1 MKSLIFGFLSLIF
14 LPTTILAGDFS
25 AIGAPIC
32 GRGKYRIGTECF
44 EYGTQNNTLCDNA
57 LISGTS
63 CLYAFVESSGA
74 EPTRYPFSGGVAV
87 VGAPTDVVNPANEIC
102 GGAGVT
108 GAACLAAF
116 VESSGAE
123 PTRYP
128 FGGGFA
134 VQGAPTNVETP
145 ADAVCGRGG
154 VSGAACLYAF
164 VDSSGVVPT
173 RYPFSGGF
181 ASVGA
186 PGTAF
191 ENMKANDCLGTM
203 DGYYVT
209 GVDWFS
215 PMVNA
220 TCPFGTENY
229 VIPNDCQYIDMANT
243 DASDIHSPLNSE
255 NWMCGVLCDTGALYT
270 GTGACSMPCTTDGI
284 KRRLH
289 IKSDTYNFSVPLY
302 SDKLT
307 SPAMHFSIYDSV
319 SGTAKRC
326 YMNMFPR
333 SGTNKIAVDYRGTI
347 YYSSR

>member
-1 MKSLIFGFLSLIF
+1 MKSLIFGFLLLLF
-14 LPTTILAGDFS
+14 LPTTILADDFS
-25 AIGAPIC
+25 AIGAPMC
-32 GRGKYRIGTECF
+32 GYGQYRLNGECY
-44 EYGTQNNTLCDNA
+44 EYGVQNDTLCDGD
-57 LISGTS
+57 SVS
-63 CLYAFVESSGA
+63 
-74 EPTRYPFSGGVAV
+74 
-87 VGAPTDVVNPANEIC
+87 
-102 GGAGVT
+102 

-116 VESSGAE
+116 VESSGE
-123 PTRYP
+123 FENLSP
-128 FGGGFA
+128 FAGGYTDI
-134 VQGAPTNVETP
+134 GAPTDVESP
-145 ADAVCGRGG
+145 ADAVCGGAG
-154 VSGAACLYAF
+154 VSGAACLAAF
-164 VDSSGVVPT
+164 VESSGEFANLS
-173 RYPFSGGF
+173 PFSGGF
-181 ASVGA
+181 TDIGA

-220 TCPFGTENY
+220 TCPSGTENY

-243 DASDIHSPLNSE
+243 DASDIHSPLNPE

>member
-1 MKSLIFGFLSLIF
+1 MKTLIFGFLSLIF
-14 LPTTILAGDFS
+14 LPTALWADDFS
-25 AIGAPIC
+25 AIGAPMC
-32 GRGKYRIGTECF
+32 GYGQYRIGNTCY
-44 EYGTQNNTLCDNA
+44 EYGAQNDTLCDGD
-57 LISGTS
+57 SVS
-63 CLYAFVESSGA
+63 
-74 EPTRYPFSGGVAV
+74 
-87 VGAPTDVVNPANEIC
+87 
-102 GGAGVT
+102 

-116 VESSGAE
+116 VESSGE
-123 PTRYP
+123 FENLSP
-128 FGGGFA
+128 FAGGYTDI
-134 VQGAPTNVETP
+134 GAPTDTESP
-145 ADAVCGRGG
+145 ADAVCGGAG
-154 VSGAACLYAF
+154 VSGAACLAAF
-164 VDSSGVVPT
+164 VESSGEFANLS
-173 RYPFSGGF
+173 PFSGGF
-181 ASVGA
+181 TDIGA
-186 PGTAF
+186 PSTAF

-209 GVDWFS
+209 GVDWFL

-220 TCPFGTENY
+220 TCPSGTENY

-243 DASDIHSPLNSE
+243 DASDIHSPLNPE

-289 IKSDTYNFSVPLY
+289 IKNDTYNFSVPLY

>member
-1 MKSLIFGFLSLIF
+1 MKTLIFGFLSLIF
-14 LPTTILAGDFS
+14 LPTTLLADDFS
-25 AIGAPIC
+25 AIGAPMC
-32 GRGKYRIGTECF
+32 GYGQYRIGNTCY
-44 EYGTQNNTLCDNA
+44 EYGAQNDTLCDGDSV
-57 LISGTS
+57 SGS
-63 CLYAFVESSGA
+63 ACLAAFVESSGEFA
-74 EPTRYPFSGGVAV
+74 NLSPFAGGYTDI
-87 VGAPTDVVNPANEIC
+87 GAPTDVESPADAVC
-102 GGAGVT
+102 GGAGVS

-116 VESSGAE
+116 VESSGE
-123 PTRYP
+123 
-128 FGGGFA
+128 FA
-134 VQGAPTNVETP
+134 NL
-145 ADAVCGRGG
+145 
-154 VSGAACLYAF
+154 S
-164 VDSSGVVPT
+164 
-173 RYPFSGGF
+173 PFSGGF
-181 ASVGA
+181 TDIGA
-186 PGTAF
+186 PSTAF

-209 GVDWFS
+209 GINWFS
-215 PMVNA
+215 PMVKA
-220 TCPFGTENY
+220 ACPSGTENY

-243 DASDIHSPLNSE
+243 DASDIHSPLNPE